1 MVSLNFNG
9 CFMSRNLNIFPSIV
23 FIITVP
29 QSNFGSKLFM
39 ETDMNRDRSMLSAI
53 FPNIL
58 AFS

>member
-29 QSNFGSKLFM
+29 QSNFGSKLSM

-53 FPNIL
+53 FPKKL